1 MSFPSLSFPSG
12 TLGPCSGFRRSVPS
26 HVHPEAWHVTLLG
39 VRVFAGVIKI
49 GLEMKS
55 SGTRAGPKSGDWRAY
70 QRQEGTGTWTR
81 GERPRKE
88 RGRGCCD
95 VARSPRSRKLQ
106 GGILPGS
113 LQRERVRPCGRRS
126 GAFGLRNCGNV
137 TSHVKPPVCGAVPS
151 SPSTRGRGV
160 ALPAPGTRGQEMGPA
175 PPPPPVS
182 FQSPFPGRPGKQVHL
197 WGLVGVYFGVP
208 GRGWPCPSS
217 GVWMA
222 AAT

>member
-1 MSFPSLSFPSG
+1 MTLS
-12 TLGPCSGFRRSVPS
+12 
-26 HVHPEAWHVTLLG
+26 G

-55 SGTRAGPKSGDWRAY
+55 SGTRAGPKSGDRRAY

-95 VARSPRSRKLQ
+95 VARSPGSRKLR

-113 LQRERVRPCGRRS
+113 LQRERVRPRERRC

-137 TSHVKPPVCGAVPS
+137 TSHAKPPVCGAVPG
-151 SPSTRGRGV
+151 SPSTRAVGSRCPHRAHGGRRWARPLHPRPCLSKVPFPDARETGAPLGV
-160 ALPAPGTRGQEMGPA
+160 GGSLFRCAGKGLALPFLGHADGSCHVTFWRVRVETC
-175 PPPPPVS
+175 
-182 FQSPFPGRPGKQVHL
+182 RPQRL
-197 WGLVGVYFGVP
+197 F
-208 GRGWPCPSS
+208 C
-217 GVWMA
+217 
-222 AAT
+222 